1 MAWESGNIR
10 DGSFKG
16 ITAEFV
22 AFLGPDVARQVIIG
36 FG

>member
-1 MAWESGNIR
+1 MAWQKGNIR

-22 AFLGPDVARQVIIG
+22 AFLGPEVAKDVIIG